1 MKGLPPINY
10 ADAAQLVEQLKLLGD
25 EWFEGDYEDGTLVV
39 GWGPATTVAAALLCM
54 AQYAGQLEERMMEL
68 VESNTELAGQL
79 TSIVKH
85 PALQVQPWQ
94 AQMIQSIIDRPDER
108 VELMKPRQYGRV
120 TGVEWRGTSGD
131 YFDNMEAINHVLAQE
146 ISKMAADRPEARAGV
161 LDGPS
166 IDPGEVIEA
175 VEHRHIWQYDDDN
188 ERWKCATCPVVSQVG
203 PREW

>member
-10 ADAAQLVEQLKLLGD
+10 ADAAALVEQLKLVGG
-25 EWFEGDYEDGTLVV
+25 EWFEADYDDGVLVTDY
-39 GWGPATTVAAALLCM
+39 GQATTVAAALLCM

-79 TSIVKH
+79 TSIMKH

-108 VELMKPRQYGRV
+108 VELMKPRQYGQV

-146 ISKMAADRPEARAGV
+146 ISQMASEAPVEQAGKLIV
-161 LDGPS
+161 PDS
-166 IDPGEVIEA
+166 VIEA
-175 VEHRHIWQYDDDN
+175 TEHEHTWDQDGDAYR
-188 ERWKCATCPVVSQVG
+188 CSTCGIVDVWPFF
-203 PREW
+203 

>member
-10 ADAAQLVEQLKLLGD
+10 ADAALLVEQLKLLGD

-108 VELMKPRQYGRV
+108 VELMKPRQYGQV

-146 ISKMAADRPEARAGV
+146 ISQMASEAPVEQAGKLIV
-161 LDGPS
+161 PDS
-166 IDPGEVIEA
+166 VIEA
-175 VEHRHIWQYDDDN
+175 AEHHHTWDQDGDAYR
-188 ERWKCATCPVVSQVG
+188 CSTCGIVDVWPFF
-203 PREW
+203 

>member
-25 EWFEGDYEDGTLVV
+25 EWFEWFEGDYEDGTLVV

-131 YFDNMEAINHVLAQE
+131 YFDNMEAINHILAQE
-146 ISKMAADRPEARAGV
+146 ISQMAGV
-161 LDGPS
+161 QGPIEGVVVEPPIV
-166 IDPGEVIEA
+166 IDDVIEA
-175 VEHRHIWQYDDDN
+175 TEHEHTWDQDGDAYR
-188 ERWKCATCPVVSQVG
+188 CSTCGIVDVWPFF
-203 PREW
+203 

>member
-131 YFDNMEAINHVLAQE
+131 YIENMEQINHVLAQE
-146 ISKMAADRPEARAGV
+146 ISQMVGV
-161 LDGPS
+161 QGPIEGVVVEPPIV
-166 IDPGEVIEA
+166 IDDVIEA
-175 VEHRHIWQYDDDN
+175 VEHRHTWVYVDDIS
-188 ERWKCATCPVVSQVG
+188 RWACANCDAVSQVEPG
-203 PREW
+203 EW

>member
-10 ADAAQLVEQLKLLGD
+10 ADAAALVEQLKLIGSH
-25 EWFEGDYEDGTLVV
+25 WFQADFSDVYVVDG
-39 GWGPATTVAAALLCM
+39 GQAETVAAALLCM

-68 VESNTELAGQL
+68 VESNAELAGQL
-79 TSIVKH
+79 TSIMKH

-146 ISKMAADRPEARAGV
+146 ISQMASEAPVEQAGV
-161 LDGPS
+161 MDGLS
-166 IDPGEVIEA
+166 IDPSEVIEA
-175 VEHRHIWQYDDDN
+175 TASEPLDDPDSHS
-188 ERWKCATCPVVSQVG
+188 P
-203 PREW
+203 

>member
-79 TSIVKH
+79 TSIMKH

-94 AQMIQSIIDRPDER
+94 AQMIQSIIDRKGH
-108 VELMKPRQYGRV
+108 VELMKPRQHGQV

-146 ISKMAADRPEARAGV
+146 ISQMASEAPVEQAGKLIV
-161 LDGPS
+161 PDS
-166 IDPGEVIEA
+166 VIEA
-175 VEHRHIWQYDDDN
+175 TEHEHTWDQDGDAYR
-188 ERWKCATCPVVSQVG
+188 CSTCGIVDVWPFF
-203 PREW
+203 

>member
-68 VESNTELAGQL
+68 VESNAELAGQL
-79 TSIVKH
+79 TSIMKH

-94 AQMIQSIIDRPDER
+94 AQMIQSIIDRKGH
-108 VELMKPRQYGRV
+108 VELMKPRQHGQV

-146 ISKMAADRPEARAGV
+146 ISQMASEAPVEQAGKLIV
-161 LDGPS
+161 PDS
-166 IDPGEVIEA
+166 VIEA
-175 VEHRHIWQYDDDN
+175 TEHEHTWDQDGDAYR
-188 ERWKCATCPVVSQVG
+188 CSTCGIVDVWPFF
-203 PREW
+203 

>member
-68 VESNTELAGQL
+68 VESNTALAGQL

-120 TGVEWRGTSGD
+120 TGVEWR
-131 YFDNMEAINHVLAQE
+131 Y
-146 ISKMAADRPEARAGV
+146 R
-161 LDGPS
+161 
-166 IDPGEVIEA
+166 PGETPDRSSDWPW
-175 VEHRHIWQYDDDN
+175 HSSWWKPSDDPIRNLVKAGALIAAEID
-188 ERWKCATCPVVSQVG
+188 RLQ
-203 PREW
+203 RQR

>member
-10 ADAAQLVEQLKLLGD
+10 ADAAALVEQLKLLGGDWFDTIWHEDDGRTFAVID
-25 EWFEGDYEDGTLVV
+25 E
-39 GWGPATTVAAALLCM
+39 GPAITVAAALLCM

-146 ISKMAADRPEARAGV
+146 ISKLVSETPEARAGV
-161 LDGPS
+161 MDGLS
-166 IDPGEVIEA
+166 IDPSEVIEA
-175 VEHRHIWQYDDDN
+175 TASEPPDDPDSHS
-188 ERWKCATCPVVSQVG
+188 P
-203 PREW
+203 

>member
-10 ADAAQLVEQLKLLGD
+10 ADAAALVEQLKLLGGDWFDTIWHEDDGRTFAVID
-25 EWFEGDYEDGTLVV
+25 E
-39 GWGPATTVAAALLCM
+39 GPAITVAAALLCM

-131 YFDNMEAINHVLAQE
+131 YFYNMEAINHVLAQE
-146 ISKMAADRPEARAGV
+146 ISKLVSETPEARAGV
-161 LDGPS
+161 MDGLS
-166 IDPGEVIEA
+166 IDPSEVIEA
-175 VEHRHIWQYDDDN
+175 TASEPPDDPDSHS
-188 ERWKCATCPVVSQVG
+188 P
-203 PREW
+203 

>member
-25 EWFEGDYEDGTLVV
+25 EWFEWFEGDYEDGTLVV

-131 YFDNMEAINHVLAQE
+131 YFDNMEAINRVLAQE
-146 ISKMAADRPEARAGV
+146 ISKLVSETPEARAGV
-161 LDGPS
+161 MDGLS
-166 IDPGEVIEA
+166 IDPSEVIEA
-175 VEHRHIWQYDDDN
+175 TASEPLDDPDSHS
-188 ERWKCATCPVVSQVG
+188 P
-203 PREW
+203 